1 VNDVPFGFGKSA
13 GSGNGDE
20 PPSGGGPT
28 GPGGAGGLGDFGN
41 FGFGTGEPGGI
52 SDALH
57 RFADLLSW
65 QGGPVNWDLAKD
77 VARQAAAGDDPSV
90 GTAERAAVD
99 DAMRLAELWLDAST
113 GFPSATSRARAWS
126 RAEWIEAT
134 LPIWAKLVEP
144 VATKVVESFG
154 GGVSG
159 GPGGAGGLGALG
171 ALGGLLGLP
180 GGDTAD
186 GGDGSAELPAEFQQ
200 MAGPFLSM
208 LRQMG
213 GVMFGSQ
220 VGQALG
226 TLAREVTSSTDVG
239 LPLAGIGRAALV
251 PAGIAAF
258 GEGLG
263 IPIEEVRL
271 FVALRE
277 AAHHRLFAAVP
288 WLQGR
293 LFAAIEDYAQG
304 ITVDTSAMQE
314 ALGTID
320 PTNPEALQAALAG
333 GLFEPQA
340 TPGQQATLGR
350 LETLLALVE
359 GWVDA
364 VVADAA
370 RDRLTAADALRETF
384 RRRRATGGPA
394 EQTFSTLVGLELR
407 PRRMREAA
415 QLWQL
420 LRHERGADGRDALW
434 EHPDLLPTTRDL
446 DDPQA
451 FVDHRDAEFDMGS
464 FEADLSHDGPD
475 PGTGERPDTDEGP
488 ATPQA

>member
-1 VNDVPFGFGKSA
+1 VNDVPFGFGKPA
-13 GSGNGDE
+13 GSGGDGEE
-20 PPSGGGPT
+20 P
-28 GPGGAGGLGDFGN
+28 PGGAGGFGDFGN
-41 FGFGTGEPGGI
+41 FGFGAGGPGGI

-57 RFADLLSW
+57 KFADLLSW

-77 VARQAAAGDDPSV
+77 VARQAASGDDPSV
-90 GTAERAAVD
+90 GTADRNAVD

-113 GFPSATSRARAWS
+113 GFPAATSRASAWS

-134 LPIWAKLVEP
+134 LPVWAKLVEP
-144 VATKVVESFG
+144 VAARVVDSFG
-154 GGVSG
+154 GSMGA
-159 GPGGAGGLGALG
+159 AGGGLAG
-171 ALGGLLGLP
+171 LGGLLGLP
-180 GGDTAD
+180 GGDSD
-186 GGDGSAELPAEFQQ
+186 AELPAQFQQ

-208 LRQMG
+208 MRQMG

-239 LPLAGIGRAALV
+239 LPLAGIGHAALV

-263 IPIEEVRL
+263 VPLDEVRL

-293 LFAAIEDYAQG
+293 LFAAIEDYASG

-314 ALGTID
+314 ALGSID
-320 PTNPEALQAALAG
+320 PSDPEALQSALSG

-340 TPGQQATLGR
+340 TPAQLSTLAR

-370 RDRLTAADALRETF
+370 RERLSGANALRETV
-384 RRRRATGGPA
+384 RRRRASGGPA
-394 EQTFSTLVGLELR
+394 EQTFATLVGLELR

-420 LRHERGADGRDALW
+420 LKHERGADGRDALW
-434 EHPDLLPTTRDL
+434 EHPDLLPTTEDL
-446 DDPQA
+446 NDPQA
-451 FVDHRDAEFDMGS
+451 FVDHRDVEFDIGS
-464 FEADLSHDGPD
+464 L
-475 PGTGERPDTDEGP
+475 DTDTDTGGEP
-488 ATPQA
+488 AT

>member
-13 GSGNGDE
+13 GSGSGDE
-20 PPSGGGPT
+20 PPGGGGT
-28 GPGGAGGLGDFGN
+28 GGPGGLGDFGN
-41 FGFGTGEPGGI
+41 FGFGAGDAAGI

-57 RFADLLSW
+57 KFADLLSW

-90 GTAERAAVD
+90 GTGERAAVD

-134 LPIWAKLVEP
+134 LPVWAKLVEP
-144 VATKVVESFG
+144 VAAKVVESFG
-154 GGVSG
+154 GGLSG
-159 GPGGAGGLGALG
+159 GAEGLGALG

-180 GGDTAD
+180 GGEGVD
-186 GGDGSAELPAEFQQ
+186 GEATELPAEFTQ

-226 TLAREVTSSTDVG
+226 TLSREVTSSTDVG
-239 LPLAGIGRAALV
+239 LPLAGIGKAALV
-251 PAGIAAF
+251 PAGIEAF

-263 IPIEEVRL
+263 IPIDEVRL

-293 LFAAIEDYAQG
+293 LFAAIEDYARG
-304 ITVDTSAMQE
+304 IAVDTSAMQE

-320 PTNPEALQAALAG
+320 PTNPEALQAALTG

-340 TPGQQATLGR
+340 TPAQQATLGR

-359 GWVDA
+359 GWVDS

-407 PRRMREAA
+407 PRKMREAA

-434 EHPDLLPTTRDL
+434 EHPDLLPTTDDL

-451 FVDHRDAEFDMGS
+451 FVNRREADFDMGS
-464 FEADLSHDGPD
+464 FDADP
-475 PGTGERPDTDEGP
+475 TDEP
-488 ATPQA
+488 DK